1 MPYFKNCNILFIHIP
16 KTGGTSLEEYFVN
29 KCNNGIFAE
38 DSEILYSNNSIT
50 NYKNI
55 IHFGHTLQHLT
66 YLEIKKINKYLN
78 IDFNNIKIITIVR
91 NPYNRIISDLFF
103 YKLID
108 ENYTENQVE
117 NAIKNYL
124 VSNENYDNHKTPQY
138 KFLIDESGNI
148 LSNIIILKTETL
160 NEDIKKIGYYDFN
173 INSQE
178 TFKNK
183 INYHNMIN
191 KNAQNIIF
199 NYYQKDFQYFG
210 YSFVLNRI

>member
-16 KTGGTSLEEYFVN
+16 KTGGTSLEEYFIN

-38 DSEILYSNNSIT
+38 DSEILYSNNGVT

-55 IHFGHTLQHLT
+55 VHFDHTLQHLT
-66 YLEIKKINKYLN
+66 YLEIKKINQYLN
-78 IDFNNIKIITIVR
+78 IDFNNVKIITIVR
-91 NPYNRIISDLFF
+91 NPYDRIISDLFF

-108 ENYTENQVE
+108 ENYTKNQVE

-124 VSNENYDNHKTPQY
+124 LSNENYDNHKIPQY
-138 KFLIDESGNI
+138 KFIINEHGNI
-148 LSNIIILKTETL
+148 LPNIIILKTEKL

-173 INSQE
+173 INSQT

-183 INYHNMIN
+183 INYHTMIN
-191 KNAQNIIF
+191 KNAQSIIF
-199 NYYQKDFQYFG
+199 NYYQKDFKYFG
-210 YSFVLNRI
+210 YSFVLNKT

>member
-16 KTGGTSLEEYFVN
+16 KTGGTSLEEYLVN

-38 DSEILYSNNSIT
+38 DSEILYSNNGVT

-55 IHFGHTLQHLT
+55 VHFDHTLQHLT

-78 IDFNNIKIITIVR
+78 IDFNNVKIITIVR
-91 NPYNRIISDLFF
+91 NPYDRIISDLFF

-108 ENYTENQVE
+108 ETYTENQVE
-117 NAIKNYL
+117 NIINEYL
-124 VSNENYDNHKTPQY
+124 LSKENYDNHKIPQY
-138 KFLIDESGNI
+138 KFLMNENGNI

-160 NEDIKKIGYYDFN
+160 NQDIKKIGYYDFN
-173 INSQE
+173 ITNQE

-191 KNAQNIIF
+191 KNSQNIIF

-210 YSFVLNRI
+210 YSFFLNRV